1 MLRPRFQMALVG
13 AALAVGA
20 VFSFSGIARAA
31 AAQLWPLKPFVQCTP
46 DPRIWCEPG
55 AERYAHALAPLLPAA
70 LRTVEDAQ
78 YGRFA
83 GPVKVYVYA
92 TIDTY
97 ARYGG
102 GPEAGGRVA
111 FGAVHM
117 SPVLRGQPARHG
129 PILTHELSHL
139 HLGQRAGTLAMMRLP
154 VWFREGYPTLVSG
167 GGGAG
172 DVTVDN
178 AVFALVHGRHFE
190 AEDSATL
197 LAPHKWEYFK
207 LPAPMFYRQSA
218 LLVAYLQ
225 RRDPAAFA
233 RMIAAVAAR
242 TPFGDAVR
250 GAYGQPLAVL
260 WQDFR
265 SGLRS
270 HPAAHWDFSAASER
284 ASE

>member
-1 MLRPRFQMALVG
+1 MLRPRFQMMLVG

-20 VFSFSGIARAA
+20 LFSFSGIARAA
-31 AAQLWPLKPFVQCTP
+31 AAQLWPLKPFVHCTP

-55 AERYAHALAPLLPAA
+55 AEGYARALAPLLPAA

-78 YGRFA
+78 YGPFA

-92 TIDTY
+92 TVDTY

-172 DVTVDN
+172 EVTVDN
-178 AVFALVHGRHFE
+178 AVFALLHGRHFE

-218 LLVAYLQ
+218 LLVEYLQ

-270 HPAAHWDFSAASER
+270 HPAAHWDFSPASER
-284 ASE
+284 APE